1 MNIQNDNLKVEDI
14 IVGAG
19 AEAVP
24 NTVVTVQYTGTFTDG
39 KVFDTSKQ
47 EGRGPF
53 EFMLG
58 AGMVIQGWDLGVAGM
73 KVGGKRK
80 LTIGPE
86 FAYGARPVGPIPANS
101 TLVFEVELLDV
112 KGE

>member
-1 MNIQNDNLKVEDI
+1 MNIENENLKIEDI
-14 IVGAG
+14 VVGTG
-19 AEAVP
+19 VEAVP
-24 NTVVTVQYTGTFTDG
+24 NSVVTVHYTGTFTDG

-47 EGRGPF
+47 DGREAF
-53 EFMLG
+53 EFVLG

-86 FAYGARPVGPIPANS
+86 YGYGARPVGPIPANS

-112 KGE
+112 RQD